1 MWIVETALDG
11 SCTLWFPGVG
21 PSGWRWNQGT
31 LRTCLISDDLDE
43 TRPEVPV
50 FFRNMLLTDILV
62 IVVLSVKLGHTSFC
76 HLVNQ

>member
-21 PSGWRWNQGT
+21 SSGWRWNQGT
-31 LRTCLISDDLDE
+31 LRACLISHGLDE
-43 TRPEVPV
+43 TRLRVPV
-50 FFRNMLLTDILV
+50 FFRNMLILV
-62 IVVLSVKLGHTSFC
+62 IVLSVKLGHTSYC